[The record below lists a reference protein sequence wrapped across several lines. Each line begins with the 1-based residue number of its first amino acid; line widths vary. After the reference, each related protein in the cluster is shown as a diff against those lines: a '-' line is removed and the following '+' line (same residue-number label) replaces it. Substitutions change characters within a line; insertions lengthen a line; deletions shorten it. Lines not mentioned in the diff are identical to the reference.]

1 MKNLVIV
8 ESPAKAKT
16 IEKFLGADFTVV
28 SCKGHI
34 RDLADGKDA
43 IDIKNG
49 FKPKYEISPDKVQL
63 VSQLKG
69 LVKKADTVWL
79 ATDEDR
85 EGEAISWHLFEV
97 LNLQKVDT
105 KRIVFNEITKPAI
118 QKAVQNPRTIDN
130 HLVDAQQARRVL
142 DRIVGYSLSS
152 TLWQNI
158 VQAQANRLSGGR
170 VQSVAVRLVVERER
184 EINAFNSQ
192 SDFKITAEFVT
203 ASGKILKA
211 ELDKKCKTLEDAKA
225 ILNELKGA
233 SYNVDNIEVKPAYRN
248 PAPPFTTSTLQQEAS
263 RKLGYDVARTMQI
276 AQKLYENGFISYM
289 RTDSV
294 NLSQTAI
301 EGAKNEILNEYG
313 SPFSNPRNFSTK
325 SDNAQEAHE
334 AIRPTYFN
342 NHSAGTTPQEKKLYE
357 LIWKRAIASQM
368 SRAELEKTIISI
380 TNSKNGLKF
389 KAEGEVL
396 KFEGF
401 LKVYLESTD
410 DEENDETAGMLPAVK
425 IGENL
430 KNKEVLAAQKFTKH
444 APRYTEASLVKKLEE
459 LGIGRP
465 STYAPTIQTIQKRGY
480 IQSESRPASKRDV
493 IHLHLKENE
502 VSESTITE
510 NFGAEKN
517 KLFPTDIGMIVTDF
531 LSSKFNNILDYGFT
545 AAVEKEFDEIANG
558 LKGWQKMLEE
568 FYGPFQS
575 TLDKV
580 NESSNIIS
588 GEREL
593 GKDPLT
599 GMTVIARMGRYG
611 PIVQLGSREETET
624 PAFASLLSTQRLET
638 ITLQD
643 ALKLIALFTQE
654 LEYKDLPVKVGTGRY
669 GTYVKWGERY
679 INLPNDLNI
688 MELDSQMLFK
698 LIEEQSGQKAFP
710 FELGEYSGEKLI
722 VGKGMYGPYVRFKN
736 TFVSIPKAED
746 PLNLTIERAIELV
759 QKKLEDDLKKIL
771 RTFPENAD
779 VTIQTGRYG
788 PFIKFGKENLKLPA
802 GVGIE
807 DITYDQILEIQSK
820 SAPAKKGA
828 AKKKTTT
835 TKEKSASA
843 VKKAP
848 AKKATST
855 ASKSSTKS
863 TKK

>member
-34 RDLADGKDA
+34 RDLADGNDA

-49 FKPKYEISPDKVQL
+49 FKPKYEISPDKIQL
-63 VSQLKG
+63 VTQLKG
-69 LVKKADTVWL
+69 MVKKAETVWL

-97 LNLQKVDT
+97 LNLQKMDT

-158 VQAQANRLSGGR
+158 RQAQRNRLSGGR

-192 SDFKITAEFVT
+192 SDFKISADFITAN
-203 ASGKILKA
+203 GKLLKA
-211 ELDKKCKTLEDAKA
+211 ELDKKCKTVEEAKA
-225 ILNELKGA
+225 VLTELMGA
-233 SYNVDNIEVKPAYRN
+233 TYSVDNIEVKPAYRN

-263 RKLGYDVARTMQI
+263 RKLGYDVSRTMQI

-380 TNSKNGLKF
+380 TNSNNALKF

-410 DEENDETAGMLPAVK
+410 DEESDETAGMLPAVK
-425 IGENL
+425 VGEEL
-430 KNKEVLAAQKFTKH
+430 KNKEVLASQKFTKH

-480 IQSESRPASKRDV
+480 IQSESRPAFKRDV
-493 IHLHLKENE
+493 IQLHLSNNAIT
-502 VSESTITE
+502 ESKISE

-545 AAVEKEFDEIANG
+545 AAVEKEFDEIAHG

-568 FYGPFQS
+568 FYGPFQT
-575 TLDKV
+575 TLDQV
-580 NESSNIIS
+580 NQTSNIIS

-599 GMTVIARMGRYG
+599 GLTVIARMGQYG
-611 PIVQLGSREETET
+611 PIVQLGTREETET
-624 PAFASLLSTQRLET
+624 PDFAGLLPTQRLET
-638 ITLQD
+638 ITLKD
-643 ALKLIALFTQE
+643 GLKLIALFNQE
-654 LEYKDLPVKVGTGRY
+654 LTYRELPVKVGNGKY
-669 GTYVKWGERY
+669 GVYVKWGDRY
-679 INLPNDLNI
+679 INLPTDFDLMSMDTEN
-688 MELDSQMLFK
+688 LFHM
-698 LIEEQSGQKAFP
+698 IEEQSGQKAFP
-710 FELGEYSGEKLI
+710 FELGMYGDEKLI
-722 VGKGMYGPYVRFKN
+722 VGKGMYGPYVRYKN

-746 PLNLTIERAIELV
+746 PLNISLERAIELV

-771 RTFPENAD
+771 RTFTENAD
-779 VTIQTGRYG
+779 VTVQTGRYG
-788 PFIKFGKENLKLPA
+788 PFIKFGKENLKIPT
-802 GVGIE
+802 GVSIE
-807 DITYDQILEIQSK
+807 ELTYDQILEIQSK
-820 SAPAKKGA
+820 SAPTKKSSSG
-828 AKKKTTT
+828 K
-835 TKEKSASA
+835 KSAASA
-843 VKKAP
+843 EAKPKTA
-848 AKKATST
+848 AKKATKPK
-855 ASKSSTKS
+855 AAAKKSSTK
-863 TKK
+863 K

>member
-34 RDLADGKDA
+34 RDLADGNDA

-49 FKPKYEISPDKVQL
+49 FKPKYEISPDKIQL
-63 VSQLKG
+63 VTQLKG
-69 LVKKADTVWL
+69 MVKKAETVWL

-97 LNLQKVDT
+97 LNLQKMDT

-158 VQAQANRLSGGR
+158 RQAQRNRLSGGR

-192 SDFKITAEFVT
+192 SDFKISADFITAN
-203 ASGKILKA
+203 GKLLKA
-211 ELDKKCKTLEDAKA
+211 ELDKKCKTVEEAKA
-225 ILNELKGA
+225 VLTELMGA
-233 SYNVDNIEVKPAYRN
+233 TYSVDNIEVKPAYRN

-263 RKLGYDVARTMQI
+263 RKLGYDVSRTMQI

-380 TNSKNGLKF
+380 TNSNNALKF

-410 DEENDETAGMLPAVK
+410 DEESDETAGMLPAVK
-425 IGENL
+425 VGEEL
-430 KNKEVLAAQKFTKH
+430 KNKEVLASQKFTKH

-480 IQSESRPASKRDV
+480 IQSESRPAFKRDV
-493 IHLHLKENE
+493 IQLHLSNNAIT
-502 VSESTITE
+502 ESKISE

-545 AAVEKEFDEIANG
+545 AAVEKEFDEIAHG

-568 FYGPFQS
+568 FYGPFQT
-575 TLDKV
+575 TLDQV
-580 NESSNIIS
+580 NQTSNIIS

-599 GMTVIARMGRYG
+599 GLTVIARMGQYG
-611 PIVQLGSREETET
+611 PIVQLGTREETET
-624 PAFASLLSTQRLET
+624 PDFAGLLPTQRLET
-638 ITLQD
+638 ITLKD
-643 ALKLIALFTQE
+643 GLKLIALFNQE
-654 LEYKDLPVKVGTGRY
+654 LTYRELPVKVGNGKY
-669 GTYVKWGERY
+669 GVYVKWGDRY
-679 INLPNDLNI
+679 INLPTDFDLMSMDTEN
-688 MELDSQMLFK
+688 LFHM
-698 LIEEQSGQKAFP
+698 IEEQSGQKAFP
-710 FELGEYSGEKLI
+710 FELGMYGDEKLI
-722 VGKGMYGPYVRFKN
+722 VGKGMYGPYVRYKN

-746 PLNLTIERAIELV
+746 PLNISLDRAIELV

-771 RTFPENAD
+771 RTFTENAD
-779 VTIQTGRYG
+779 VTVQTGRYG
-788 PFIKFGKENLKLPA
+788 PFIKFGKENLKIPT
-802 GVGIE
+802 GVSIE
-807 DITYDQILEIQSK
+807 ELTYDQILEIQSK
-820 SAPAKKGA
+820 SAPTKKNSSG
-828 AKKKTTT
+828 K
-835 TKEKSASA
+835 KSAASA
-843 VKKAP
+843 EAKPKTA
-848 AKKATST
+848 AKKATKPK
-855 ASKSSTKS
+855 AAAKKSSTK
-863 TKK
+863 K

>member
-34 RDLADGKDA
+34 RDLADGNDA

-63 VSQLKG
+63 VTQLKG
-69 LVKKADTVWL
+69 LVKKAETVWL

-97 LNLQKVDT
+97 LNLQKMDT

-158 VQAQANRLSGGR
+158 RQAQRNRLSGGR

-192 SDFKITAEFVT
+192 SDFKITADFIT
-203 ASGKILKA
+203 ANGKLLKT
-211 ELDKKCKTLEDAKA
+211 ELDKKCKTLEEAKA
-225 ILNELKGA
+225 VLSELMSA
-233 SYNVDNIEVKPAYRN
+233 NYSVDNVEVKPAYRN

-263 RKLGYDVARTMQI
+263 RKLGYDVSRTMQI

-313 SPFSNPRNFSTK
+313 AAFSNPRNFSTK

-380 TNSKNGLKF
+380 TNSNNALKF

-410 DEENDETAGMLPAVK
+410 DEESDETAGMLPAVK
-425 IGENL
+425 IGEAL
-430 KNKEVLAAQKFTKH
+430 KNKEILASQKFTKH

-480 IQSESRPASKRDV
+480 IQPESRPASKRDV
-493 IHLHLKENE
+493 IQLHLVDN
-502 VSESTITE
+502 VISESKISE

-545 AAVEKEFDEIANG
+545 AAVEKEFDEIAHG

-568 FYGPFQS
+568 FYGPFQT
-575 TLDKV
+575 TLDQV
-580 NESSNIIS
+580 NQKSNIIS

-599 GMTVIARMGRYG
+599 GLTVIARMGQYG

-624 PAFASLLSTQRLET
+624 PDFAGLLPTQRLET
-638 ITLQD
+638 ITLND
-643 ALKLIALFTQE
+643 GLKLIALFNQVLTYRE
-654 LEYKDLPVKVGTGRY
+654 LPVKVGNGKF
-669 GTYVKWGERY
+669 GVYVKWGDRY
-679 INLPNDLNI
+679 INLPTDFDL
-688 MELDSQMLFK
+688 MSMDTDKLFHM
-698 LIEEQSGQKAFP
+698 IEEQSGQKAFP
-710 FELGEYSGEKLI
+710 FELGMYNNEKLI

-746 PLNLTIERAIELV
+746 PLNITLERAIELV

-771 RTFPENAD
+771 KTFPENAD
-779 VTIQTGRYG
+779 VTVQTGRYG
-788 PFIKFGKENLKLPA
+788 PFIKFGKENLKIPA
-802 GVGIE
+802 GVNIE
-807 DITYDQILEIQSK
+807 EITYEQILDIQSK
-820 SAPAKKGA
+820 STPAKKGSSS
-828 AKKKTTT
+828 KKSSATSESKTKAKTT
-835 TKEKSASA
+835 
-843 VKKAP
+843 
-848 AKKATST
+848 AKKATKPKAAAKT
-855 ASKSSTKS
+855 S